1 MLSSL
6 SSRVDNLSDGIYCDQ
21 CIDCKSYVGH
31 MITKDDQL
39 IFKCFECKKRYQ
51 KDFNKDL
58 YILSIYPY
66 IKSIYLGMSILDIS
80 KTLMYELWC
89 NYIKPKYQNNS
100 KLSYM
105 DTESLLFKLKLKIFF
120 KDIADNVK
128 RSFAIIC

>member
-1 MLSSL
+1 
-6 SSRVDNLSDGIYCDQ
+6 
-21 CIDCKSYVGH
+21 
-31 MITKDDQL
+31 
-39 IFKCFECKKRYQ
+39 
-51 KDFNKDL
+51 
-58 YILSIYPY
+58 
-66 IKSIYLGMSILDIS
+66 MSILDIS
-80 KTLMYELWC
+80 KTLTYEPWY

>member
-1 MLSSL
+1 
-6 SSRVDNLSDGIYCDQ
+6 
-21 CIDCKSYVGH
+21 
-31 MITKDDQL
+31 
-39 IFKCFECKKRYQ
+39 
-51 KDFNKDL
+51 
-58 YILSIYPY
+58 
-66 IKSIYLGMSILDIS
+66 
-80 KTLMYELWC
+80 MYEPWY